1 MFMGYFNATLV
12 RIAISEV
19 LRSKAEQ
26 NLRGG
31 FREAAAGYSVLY
43 DIHVFLLLASGEPL
57 LKMNLIFVFSFWAS
71 GRGVRGEFPKPKTP
85 YTTSY
90 LPSSPDLNNPK

>member
-1 MFMGYFNATLV
+1 MGYFNATLV

-31 FREAAAGYSVLY
+31 FREAAAGYSVLSDVIKSFCFDEAKHY
-43 DIHVFLLLASGEPL
+43 LGLFF
-57 LKMNLIFVFSFWAS
+57 IFII
-71 GRGVRGEFPKPKTP
+71 
-85 YTTSY
+85 
-90 LPSSPDLNNPK
+90 L